1 MNDPLNSYKTY
12 HDWSESLQN
21 KRINL
26 LRTILID
33 SFVNYIKQQYK
44 MESVIYDTYVHSE
57 DIIIYGFTELTP
69 ILIEMVER
77 RDMLPFRNS
86 SDIIIVVGPSK
97 IDVMVSK
104 YIPKLKL
111 LIELLTDY
119 GKKNETQT
127 DRNAE

>member
-1 MNDPLNSYKTY
+1 MNDLFNSYKTY

-69 ILIEMVER
+69 ILIELMQK

-104 YIPKLKL
+104 HIPKLKL

-119 GKKNETQT
+119 GKKNEPQT
-127 DRNAE
+127 D